1 MSTETQAYAIVSRVH
16 VNRWSD
22 DLQRAVPGWDIKAR
36 WNATGTILPVFV
48 PDAAYTAPNVDTL
61 IRAAGAKDEQIHNLG
76 G

>member
-1 MSTETQAYAIVSRVH
+1 MTETAQAYAIISRVH
-16 VNRWSD
+16 VNRWDD

-36 WNATGTILPVFV
+36 WNATGTILPVFI
-48 PDAAYTAPNVDTL
+48 PDAAYTAANVDTF